1 MVAQAKRMALSPK
14 VTRFIQSSF
23 RSVWSLELLLLLKR
37 DRKPWTE
44 DEIVKAMRSSQL
56 VVSQALESLVAAGLV
71 SVSEAGEALY
81 TPISEEDAK
90 LIEETEALFARRP
103 DTIRRLIV
111 AASRPGLTAF
121 ADAFRLGRD

>member
-1 MVAQAKRMALSPK
+1 MALSPK

-37 DRKPWTE
+37 DPQPWTQ
-44 DEIVKAMRSSQL
+44 DAIVEAMRASQL
-56 VVSQALESLVAAGLV
+56 VVSQALESLVGADLV
-71 SVSEAGEALY
+71 TVSDEGEALY
-81 TPISEEDAK
+81 RPISEEDAK
-90 LIEETEALFARRP
+90 LIEETEALFAQRP

-111 AASRPGLTAF
+111 AASKPGLTAF

>member
-1 MVAQAKRMALSPK
+1 MALSPK

-37 DRKPWTE
+37 DPRAWSQ
-44 DEIVKAMRSSQL
+44 DEIVNAMRASQL

-71 SVSEAGEALY
+71 TVGEDGRALY
-81 TPISEEDAK
+81 TPISEDDAK
-90 LIEETEALFARRP
+90 LIEETEALFVQRP

-111 AASRPGLTAF
+111 AASSPGLTAF

>member
-1 MVAQAKRMALSPK
+1 MALSPK

-23 RSVWSLELLLLLKR
+23 RSVWSLELLLLLRR
-37 DRKPWTE
+37 DPRPWSQ
-44 DEIVKAMRSSQL
+44 DEIVNAMRASQL

-71 SVSEAGEALY
+71 TVGEDGRALY
-81 TPISEEDAK
+81 TTISEDDAK
-90 LIEETEALFARRP
+90 LIEETEALFAQRP

-111 AASRPGLTAF
+111 AASSPGLTAF

>member
-1 MVAQAKRMALSPK
+1 MTLSPN

-37 DRKPWTE
+37 DRKPWTQ
-44 DEIVKAMRSSQL
+44 DAIVNAMRASQL

-71 SVSEAGEALY
+71 TVSEDGKALY

-90 LIEETEALFARRP
+90 LIEETEALFAQRP

-111 AASRPGLTAF
+111 AASSPGLTAF

>member
-23 RSVWSLELLLLLKR
+23 RSVWSRELLLLLKR

-71 SVSEAGEALY
+71 TVSEAGEALY

-90 LIEETEALFARRP
+90 LIGVPNEK
-103 DTIRRLIV
+103 
-111 AASRPGLTAF
+111 LTQLYN
-121 ADAFRLGRD
+121 DVH